1 MRRVLTA
8 LLGALVVMAVAG
20 FPIYVRPQQDPL
32 RADAVVVLGGSHS
45 GARYQRGF
53 SWPTPAGRT
62 IWCCRIPTGPTRSS
76 TGCAPPRS
84 PDSGALLRPR
94 STLTPGEARQI
105 REPPSTGTPSS
116 S

>member
-32 RADAVVVLGGSHS
+32 RAADAVVVLGGSHS

-62 IWCCRIPTGPTRSS
+62 IWCCRIPTAGRPVPRPVVRRRA
-76 TGCAPPRS
+76 APIPVRCFD
-84 PDSGALLRPR
+84 PDPH
-94 STLTPGEARQI
+94 
-105 REPPSTGTPSS
+105 
-116 S
+116 